1 MSTAFDTLAAAEALE
16 QAGATPKLAKA
27 HAAQLRS
34 AAEAARG
41 ELATRADLAELKAA
55 TKADI
60 AELKAELKADL
71 NSLTWRMIGLVV
83 AANGVMAAVLGGL
96 LVAVLDRLP

>member
-1 MSTAFDTLAAAEALE
+1 MSAAFDTLAAAEALE

-41 ELATRADLAELKAA
+41 DLA
-55 TKADI
+55 TKADL

-71 NSLTWRMIGLVV
+71 YTLTWRLLGLVI
-83 AANGVMAAVLGGL
+83 AANAL
-96 LVAVLDRLP
+96 LVAAVKLIP

>member
-1 MSTAFDTLAAAEALE
+1 MSAAFFDTLAAAEALE
-16 QAGATPKLAKA
+16 QAGATPELAKA

-41 ELATRADLAELKAA
+41 ELATKADL
-55 TKADI
+55 

-71 NSLTWRMIGLVV
+71 QSLTWRMIGFVV
-83 AANGVMAAVLGGL
+83 AASGVMAAVLGGL

>member
-41 ELATRADLAELKAA
+41 ELATKADL
-55 TKADI
+55 

>member
-1 MSTAFDTLAAAEALE
+1 MSAAFDTLAAAEALE

-41 ELATRADLAELKAA
+41 DLA
-55 TKADI
+55 TKADL

-71 NSLTWRMIGLVV
+71 YTLTWRFLGLVI
-83 AANGVMAAVLGGL
+83 AANAL
-96 LVAVLDRLP
+96 LVAAVKLIP

>member
-1 MSTAFDTLAAAEALE
+1 MSAAFDTLAAAEALE

-41 ELATRADLAELKAA
+41 DLA
-55 TKADI
+55 TKADL

-71 NSLTWRMIGLVV
+71 HTLTWRLLGLVI
-83 AANGVMAAVLGGL
+83 AANAL
-96 LVAVLDRLP
+96 LVAAVKLIP

>member
-1 MSTAFDTLAAAEALE
+1 MSAAFDTLAAAEALE
-16 QAGATPKLAKA
+16 YAGATPELAKA

-41 ELATRADLAELKAA
+41 DLAARADL
-55 TKADI
+55 

-71 NSLTWRMIGLVV
+71 HTLNWRLLGLVI
-83 AANGVMAAVLGGL
+83 AANAL
-96 LVAVLDRLP
+96 LVAAVKLIP

>member
-1 MSTAFDTLAAAEALE
+1 MSAAFDTLAAAEALE

-41 ELATRADLAELKAA
+41 DLA
-55 TKADI
+55 TKADL
-60 AELKAELKADL
+60 AELKAELKAD
-71 NSLTWRMIGLVV
+71 SYTLTWRLLGLVI
-83 AANGVMAAVLGGL
+83 AANAL
-96 LVAVLDRLP
+96 LVAAVKLIP